1 MSKRELMVYSGGGAY
16 RNPFPQIILLGQWL
30 KSLGFSAGDKITVIC
45 NQDQIIIEKF
55 IEECKEER

>member
-1 MSKRELMVYSGGGAY
+1 MSKRELTVYSGGGAY
-16 RNPFPQIILLGQWL
+16 RNPFPQIILQGQWL

>member
-1 MSKRELMVYSGGGAY
+1 MSKRELTVYSGGGTY
-16 RNPFPQIILLGQWL
+16 RNPFPQIILQGQWL

>member
-1 MSKRELMVYSGGGAY
+1 MSRRKLTLYSGGGAY
-16 RNPFPQIILLGQWL
+16 RYPFPQIILQGQWL

>member
-1 MSKRELMVYSGGGAY
+1 MSKRELTVYSGGGVY
-16 RNPFPQIILLGQWL
+16 RNPFPQIILQGQWL

-45 NQDQIIIEKF
+45 NQDQIIIKKF